1 MGILDAPPFGISTAN
16 ADRLASAQALAL
28 QGWFAALANRNNAP
42 ARIWSIGDS
51 ITEGTGS
58 TTRDTRYISRFR
70 DSLRQ
75 RFPSATVGAGGGVG
89 FLAPYFD
96 GPTPPQP
103 AALTGTTP
111 GKDSSFGTRRAAII
125 AVGQTYTYTITGTS
139 VDVRYVKA
147 PSTGT
152 LSITIDGGAATTIN
166 TAATLTDGNVWNSG
180 ALTAGTHT
188 VAITSTAA
196 SVYFTGIFVYNGD
209 EAQGIHMNEA
219 GHYGITSTG
228 YFATGTNYWATA
240 MAQYNPHL
248 VTIAIGVN
256 DYQNSISSATFKTN
270 VLAGIAAIRT
280 SVTVTKPSIV
290 LVPLHQR
297 GDVSSPAEPWQNYV
311 KAMYDIAAA
320 DTAGPGGV
328 SGVTVA
334 DFSRRLS
341 PPGSAGA
348 GDPYGLI
355 STDRVHPTDKG
366 HGVIGEALAGF
377 VSPR

>member
-1 MGILDAPPFGISTAN
+1 MSGTSKP
-16 ADRLASAQALAL
+16 
-28 QGWFAALANRNNAP
+28 P
-42 ARIWSIGDS
+42 AR
-51 ITEGTGS
+51 
-58 TTRDTRYISRFR
+58 
-70 DSLRQ
+70 
-75 RFPSATVGAGGGVG
+75 
-89 FLAPYFD
+89 
-96 GPTPPQP
+96 
-103 AALTGTTP
+103 
-111 GKDSSFGTRRAAII
+111 
-125 AVGQTYTYTITGTS
+125 
-139 VDVRYVKA
+139 
-147 PSTGT
+147 T

-341 PPGSAGA
+341 LPDLPVRA
-348 GDPYGLI
+348 
-355 STDRVHPTDKG
+355 TPTG
-366 HGVIGEALAGF
+366 
-377 VSPR
+377 